1 MERYVNFVFEIHSSG
16 QYLDT
21 EIRYLWKLCFGGGR
35 SSGSRR
41 RRVLI
46 LLSFRGLAFAL
57 FHRDKERKI
66 TLTNI
71 LTRHSIVSKT
81 LPKCGICCL
90 FRPKTILMK
99 RLQTGKLDTKL
110 NYDDSIQVR
119 NVITHRAPLYTE
131 SFKTPPLFG
140 KSARTGTVLSVIN
153 KILAV
158 LLVNN
163 WIVF

>member
-1 MERYVNFVFEIHSSG
+1 
-16 QYLDT
+16 
-21 EIRYLWKLCFGGGR
+21 
-35 SSGSRR
+35 
-41 RRVLI
+41 
-46 LLSFRGLAFAL
+46 
-57 FHRDKERKI
+57 
-66 TLTNI
+66 
-71 LTRHSIVSKT
+71 
-81 LPKCGICCL
+81 
-90 FRPKTILMK
+90 MK

-163 WIVF
+163 